1 MPNTQ
6 QLKARIRS
14 VKSTKQITKAMQM
27 VAASKMR
34 RAQDASRT
42 TAPYTTAARGL
53 LRYLSRQGA
62 TDDHPLFAQRTVK
75 RRLIIVIAADKG
87 LAGAYNSNVLKR
99 YVQLL
104 RDDDAAGIE
113 NTTIA
118 VGRKAAQFVARLKDT
133 QVVGVYEDV
142 PDRPT
147 GPAFRAILDTAHD
160 MFVSKQVDAVDVVF
174 TRFYSSM
181 TQHPDTIH
189 LLPAGLD
196 AEQLDAVDDDEVI
209 PDDEALFEPSPQAV
223 LDTIAARMVS
233 ARLYQA
239 LLDAQASEHSQR
251 MLAMKNATDN
261 ATSLVD
267 DLTLEMNKQ
276 RQGAIT
282 QELTE
287 ISAGVEAMG

>member
-62 TDDHPLFAQRTVK
+62 TDDHPLFAQRAVK

-104 RDDDAAGIE
+104 RDDDAAGID

-181 TQHPDTIH
+181 MQHPDTIH

>member
-62 TDDHPLFAQRTVK
+62 TDDHPLFAQRAVK

-118 VGRKAAQFVARLKDT
+118 VGARQRSLLLALK
-133 QVVGVYEDV
+133 
-142 PDRPT
+142 
-147 GPAFRAILDTAHD
+147 
-160 MFVSKQVDAVDVVF
+160 
-174 TRFYSSM
+174 TRRWLGCM
-181 TQHPDTIH
+181 RMCQI
-189 LLPAGLD
+189 A
-196 AEQLDAVDDDEVI
+196 QLDQ
-209 PDDEALFEPSPQAV
+209 PSGQFSTPR
-223 LDTIAARMVS
+223 TIC
-233 ARLYQA
+233 L
-239 LLDAQASEHSQR
+239 
-251 MLAMKNATDN
+251 
-261 ATSLVD
+261 
-267 DLTLEMNKQ
+267 
-276 RQGAIT
+276 
-282 QELTE
+282 
-287 ISAGVEAMG
+287 